1 MSLSVGEKLEYRVA
15 NIAFHQ
21 EYFVRRRVSVSALFY
36 PDKVSVTDI
45 DAFGIK
51 FDSSL
56 NRYTSIWECRT
67 GDEKS
72 INDVIWLLGMSR

>member
-45 DAFGIK
+45 DAFGK
-51 FDSSL
+51 NSTAVSTDTL
-56 NRYTSIWECRT
+56 PYGNVVLVM
-67 GDEKS
+67 K
-72 INDVIWLLGMSR
+72 NQ